1 MICNGDAPVAIAGIM
16 GGLDSEI
23 VDDTT
28 TLTLESATFNAV
40 SVRKSTVRLAH
51 RTDASM
57 RYEKCLDPEMTVT
70 AIARFVY
77 LLKKY
82 DNNIKV
88 VSSLTDE
95 YAFRYDT
102 VVLDFD
108 KNFVDRY
115 TGIEISNDRIVA
127 TLESLGFKVE
137 LNNDNFSVTVP
148 SWRATR
154 MLQSRLTSLKKSP
167 VFTAMTTL
175 KFTQHALPSTP

>member
-1 MICNGDAPVAIAGIM
+1 MICNGNTPVAIAGIM

-82 DNNIKV
+82 DSDIKV

-108 KNFVDRY
+108 K
-115 TGIEISNDRIVA
+115 TLLTA
-127 TLESLGFKVE
+127 TQASKSATTE
-137 LNNDNFSVTVP
+137 L
-148 SWRATR
+148 
-154 MLQSRLTSLKKSP
+154 LQHSKASALRLSSTTITS
-167 VFTAMTTL
+167 A
-175 KFTQHALPSTP
+175 

>member
-1 MICNGDAPVAIAGIM
+1 MICNGNTPVAIAGIM

-82 DNNIKV
+82 DSDIKV

-108 KNFVDRY
+108 K
-115 TGIEISNDRIVA
+115 TLLTA
-127 TLESLGFKVE
+127 TQALKSATTE
-137 LNNDNFSVTVP
+137 L
-148 SWRATR
+148 
-154 MLQSRLTSLKKSP
+154 LQHSKASALRLSSTTITS
-167 VFTAMTTL
+167 A
-175 KFTQHALPSTP
+175 

>member
-1 MICNGDAPVAIAGIM
+1 
-16 GGLDSEI
+16 
-23 VDDTT
+23 
-28 TLTLESATFNAV
+28 
-40 SVRKSTVRLAH
+40 
-51 RTDASM
+51 
-57 RYEKCLDPEMTVT
+57 MTVT

-82 DNNIKV
+82 DSDIKV

-148 SWRATR
+148 SWRATKDVTIKADIIEEITPY
-154 MLQSRLTSLKKSP
+154 LRL
-167 VFTAMTTL
+167 
-175 KFTQHALPSTP
+175 

>member
-1 MICNGDAPVAIAGIM
+1 MICNGNTPVAIAGIM

-77 LLKKY
+77 LLK
-82 DNNIKV
+82 
-88 VSSLTDE
+88 SMT
-95 YAFRYDT
+95 
-102 VVLDFD
+102 
-108 KNFVDRY
+108 
-115 TGIEISNDRIVA
+115 A
-127 TLESLGFKVE
+127 T
-137 LNNDNFSVTVP
+137 
-148 SWRATR
+148 
-154 MLQSRLTSLKKSP
+154 SRLFLRSQTSTHSGMTQLFLTLTKTLLTATQALKS
-167 VFTAMTTL
+167 ATTELLQHL
-175 KFTQHALPSTP
+175 KASALRLSSTTITSA

>member
-1 MICNGDAPVAIAGIM
+1 
-16 GGLDSEI
+16 
-23 VDDTT
+23 
-28 TLTLESATFNAV
+28 
-40 SVRKSTVRLAH
+40 
-51 RTDASM
+51 
-57 RYEKCLDPEMTVT
+57 MTVT

-82 DNNIKV
+82 DSDIKV